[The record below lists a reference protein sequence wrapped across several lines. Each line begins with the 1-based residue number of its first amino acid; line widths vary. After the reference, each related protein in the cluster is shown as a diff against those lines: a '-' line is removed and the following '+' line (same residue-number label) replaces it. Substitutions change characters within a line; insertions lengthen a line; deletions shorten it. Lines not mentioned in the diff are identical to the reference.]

1 MFRRQASA
9 DMADPRIHVDAARG
23 VVSLLVTGNIAM
35 ITAVRKVMGAGT
47 YSYDPGYGFRIP
59 ISMAPR
65 MADAAKT
72 WGLKPDDV
80 RLLQEVSRI
89 PAIDGREGGLGAR
102 PCRVYP
108 WQVEVFLPISAIDGD
123 SAHKVVSAIDSAFTS
138 TDPSHP
144 PARQFFKNNDDKIIG
159 WRLLGTLSE
168 YYRMI
173 TSAERRGVDTGH
185 VRSIIEDMAARQMIK
200 QGREEGALE
209 GFEEFDQFSAHIP
222 EFEQRFFEGKN
233 IPPER
238 RRFAPEQ
245 VKGMAFLYG
254 NSSALLGDD
263 VGVGKTVQTIVAA
276 EMRRRQTGGQVLFI
290 TQPILIEQI
299 SHEIERITGL
309 PENQVSNDFAA
320 NVPYRV
326 LSYNLFGTPA
336 NREIATRLLRDQA
349 RGGAIKVVVL
359 DEVHNVKNGDPANR
373 DDTGNLKHKD
383 NYQTFNIQEI
393 TKHVPFV
400 WGASA
405 TVIGN
410 TPVDIYNELRA
421 INHPLGKMP
430 YGEFRRRFDPPDAG
444 MERKMMSADSLK
456 ERLIHSG
463 TYLQRSKEQIRPD
476 MPELN
481 VDSVEVELGNL
492 QLPENATRQREVV
505 ALAKVPH
512 TVEMMMQVIRRGG
525 KTAAFTSFKAPLNAI
540 YLTLQQQMQEE
551 GIDGRVAKIEGGQP
565 DRKTVIR
572 DFRNPASDY
581 RAIVISTPAG
591 GTGLDFPNILTDVF
605 VNDFD
610 WSVAK
615 DAQSLGRFH
624 RINSQE
630 PVNVT
635 YVVGGGADAENYRR
649 LQAKK
654 QVADEIRR
662 LDQAE
667 VDLLHSGI
675 DGTDERVKN
684 LRSERIQ
691 LHNELE
697 RLDQVP

>member
-1 MFRRQASA
+1 
-9 DMADPRIHVDAARG
+9 MADPRIHVDSERG
-23 VVSLLVTGNIAM
+23 VVSILVTGNIPLLSA
-35 ITAVRKVMGAGT
+35 IRKTIGAGT
-47 YSYDPGYGFRIP
+47 FSYDPGYGFRIP
-59 ISMAPR
+59 TAMLSR
-65 MADAAKT
+65 MEEASKT
-72 WGLKPDDV
+72 WGLKPEDV
-80 RLLQEVSRI
+80 RLLREVARI
-89 PAIDGREGGLGAR
+89 SAESSPTPVLSAR
-102 PCRVYP
+102 PCRIRP
-108 WQVEVFLPISAIDGD
+108 WQVEIFLPRSAVDGD
-123 SAHKVVSAIDSAFTS
+123 VAHKVVSAVDTAFTS

-144 PARQFFKNNDDKIIG
+144 PARQFFKNEAEGLIG
-159 WRLLGTLSE
+159 WRLYGTLSE
-168 YYRMI
+168 YYRML

-185 VRSIIEDMAARQMIK
+185 IRVIIEDMAARRMISG
-200 QGREEGALE
+200 GREEGALE
-209 GFEEFDQFSAHIP
+209 GFEEYDAFSAHIP
-222 EFEQRFFEGKN
+222 EFEQRFFQGKN
-233 IPPER
+233 IPADR

-299 SHEIERITGL
+299 AHEIERVTGL
-309 PENQVSNDFAA
+309 PDDQVSTDFES

-336 NREIATRLLRDQA
+336 SREIATRLLRNQA
-349 RGGAIKVVVL
+349 RGGQIKIVVL
-359 DEVHNVKNGDPANR
+359 DEVHNVKNGDPSKR
-373 DDTGNLKHKD
+373 DDSGDLKHKD
-383 NYQTFNIQEI
+383 SHQTFNIQEI

-410 TPVDIYNELRA
+410 TPIDIYNELRA

-430 YGEFRRRFDPPDAG
+430 YGEFVRRFDPKDAT
-444 MERKMMSADSLK
+444 MEGKLSSADNLK

-476 MPELN
+476 MPEIN
-481 VDSVEVELGNL
+481 IDSVEVDLGDI
-492 QLPENATRQREVV
+492 QLPENATRQREAV

-525 KTAAFTSFKAPLNAI
+525 KAAAFTSFKAPLNAI
-540 YLTLQQQMQEE
+540 VLSLQQTMQDE
-551 GIDGRVAKIEGGQP
+551 GIIGRVARIEGGQP
-565 DRKTVIR
+565 DRKEVIR

-581 RAIVISTPAG
+581 RGIVISTPAG

-635 YVVGGGADAENYRR
+635 YVVGAGADAENYAR

-654 QVADEIRR
+654 RVADEIRR
-662 LDQAE
+662 LDQQE
-667 VDLLHSGI
+667 VNLLHSGI
-675 DGTDERVKN
+675 DGTDERVKM
-684 LRSERIQ
+684 LRTERLQ
-691 LHNELE
+691 LHKELD
-697 RLDQVP
+697 RLDQVA

>member
-1 MFRRQASA
+1 
-9 DMADPRIHVDAARG
+9 MADPRVHVDAARG

-35 ITAVRKVMGAGT
+35 ITAIRKVMGDGT

-59 ISMAPR
+59 ISLAPKMAE
-65 MADAAKT
+65 AAKT
-72 WGLKPDDV
+72 WGLKPEDAKM
-80 RLLQEVSRI
+80 LQEVSRI
-89 PAIDGREGGLGAR
+89 TATEQREEGLAAR
-102 PCRVYP
+102 PCRTRP
-108 WQVEVFLPISAIDGD
+108 WQVEVFLPVSSIDGEV
-123 SAHKVVSAIDSAFTS
+123 AHKVVSAIDSAFTS

-144 PARQFFKNNDDKIIG
+144 PARQFFKNDRDGIIG
-159 WRLLGTLSE
+159 WRLFGTLSE

-173 TSAERRGVDTGH
+173 ISAERRGVDTGH
-185 VRSIIEDMAARQMIK
+185 VRAIIEDMAARQMIR
-200 QGREEGALE
+200 QGREEGALD

-233 IPPER
+233 IPPDR

-245 VKGMAFLYG
+245 VRGMAFLYG

-290 TQPILIEQI
+290 TQPILVEQI

-309 PENQVSNDFAA
+309 PEEQVSRDFAA

-349 RGGAIKVVVL
+349 RGGTIKVVVL
-359 DEVHNVKNGDPANR
+359 DEVHNVKNGDPSNR
-373 DDTGNLKHKD
+373 DETGNLKHRD

-393 TKHVPFV
+393 TQHVPFV

-410 TPVDIYNELRA
+410 TPVDIYNELRV

-430 YGEFRRRFDPPDAG
+430 YGEFRRRFDPKDAT
-444 MERKMMSADSLK
+444 MERKIMSADNLK

-476 MPELN
+476 MPALHI
-481 VDSVEVELGNL
+481 DDVEVDLGNL
-492 QLPENATRQREVV
+492 QLPDNATRQREVV

-525 KTAAFTSFKAPLNAI
+525 KTAAFTSFKAPLSAI
-540 YLTLQQQMQEE
+540 YLSLQQMMQDE
-551 GIDGRVAKIEGGQP
+551 GIVGRVAKIEGGQP

-635 YVVGGGADAENYRR
+635 YVVGSGADAENYRR
-649 LQAKK
+649 LQVKK
-654 QVADEIRR
+654 QIADEIRR

-675 DGTDERVKN
+675 DGTDARVKN
-684 LRSERIQ
+684 LRAERLQ
-691 LHNELE
+691 LHGELD